1 VFPIRHDLYG
11 MPDWPRFPFRV
22 ERLEGGN
29 WVPAEGGDAGQR
41 GGQAAGRPDSAASQ
55 AGDSRLP
62 SCPVAQL
69 PSALEPLT
77 MHEIPITTLRLMGK
91 NVPIA
96 GGGYFRLFPYPV
108 TRWGLRR
115 INEVDARPFVFYLHP
130 WEIDPEQPKISGA
143 GLKSRFRHYLNLA
156 QTEKRFRSL
165 LGDFRFGT
173 IEEALIRN
181 GPSDKMEESPML
193 QGLKL
198 TADR

>member
-1 VFPIRHDLYG
+1 
-11 MPDWPRFPFRV
+11 
-22 ERLEGGN
+22 
-29 WVPAEGGDAGQR
+29 
-41 GGQAAGRPDSAASQ
+41 
-55 AGDSRLP
+55 
-62 SCPVAQL
+62 
-69 PSALEPLT
+69 

-96 GGGYFRLFPYPV
+96 GGGYFRLLPYPV